1 MPHETIFTI
10 INISVLPAWILLMFA
25 PRWVWTRRIVHAAFF
40 PLLFGAFY
48 TYFLIINVFFGG
60 SAEGTSLF
68 SLAGVMAFFDTPTG
82 ALVGWSHYLV
92 FDLFVGAW
100 ISRDAIEREINYSLV
115 LPCLFFTFMLG
126 PVGLMLYLLL
136 RLLSGKGGLALGPQA
151 T

>member
-1 MPHETIFTI
+1 MPHETIFTTI
-10 INISVLPAWILLMFA
+10 SISVLPAWILPMFA
-25 PRWVWTRRIVHAAFF
+25 PRWVWTRRIVHAAFI

-48 TYFLIINVFFGG
+48 TCFLIINIFFGV
-60 SAEGTSLF
+60 SAEGTNPF
-68 SLAGVMAFFDTPTG
+68 SLAGVMALFDTPTG

-100 ISRDAIEREINYSLV
+100 ISRDAIDREINYSLV